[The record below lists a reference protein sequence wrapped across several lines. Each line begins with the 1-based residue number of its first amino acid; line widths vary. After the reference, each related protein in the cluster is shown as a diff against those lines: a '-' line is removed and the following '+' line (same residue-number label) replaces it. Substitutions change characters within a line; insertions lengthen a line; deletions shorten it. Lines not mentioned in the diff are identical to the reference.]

1 MSNGELEQTVKSIDV
16 RVARIEQ
23 QLPMLATREELKEAI
38 APLATREELRSAIA
52 PLATREEMY
61 AAIHTA
67 AEAARRHATMLFE
80 DLRDDN
86 RIVLEHLVALSS
98 RVDALARR

>member
-1 MSNGELEQTVKSIDV
+1 MSNGELEQTVKNIDV

-38 APLATREELRSAIA
+38 APLATREE
-52 PLATREEMY
+52 MY
-61 AAIHTA
+61 AAIRA
-67 AEAARRHATMLFE
+67 AGETARRHATMLFE

-86 RIVLEHLVALSS
+86 RIVLEHLVALAA